1 MAGYTARMSP
11 HANPHHEFHAGNLQA
26 KLNALRAAVL
36 GANDGIISIAALLV
50 GVASAVQSSGGGE
63 SASAQLLLITGLAG
77 LFAGAFSMAAGEYV
91 SVSSQR
97 DSERALLAKERYE
110 LEHFSDHELS
120 ELTALYEAKG
130 LSPETAKTVAEELT
144 AHDAFGAHADAEL
157 GIDPNRL
164 LSPVVASV
172 ASAVAYTL
180 GGIIPIVAIMVAP
193 SEMRI
198 QATFAAV
205 AIALVLTGVASAR
218 VSGSSKLRT
227 VLRVLVGGLLAMAAT
242 FSVGSAL

>member
-1 MAGYTARMSP
+1 MTP
-11 HANPHHEFHAGNLQA
+11 HANPHHEFHAGDLQG

-50 GVASAVQSSGGGE
+50 GVASAVNGA
-63 SASAQLLLITGLAG
+63 ASNAQILLVTGLAG
-77 LFAGAFSMAAGEYV
+77 LLAGAFSMAAGEYV

-120 ELTALYEAKG
+120 ELTELYVAKG
-130 LSPETAKTVAEELT
+130 LTPETARTVAEELT

-172 ASAVAYTL
+172 ASAIAYTF
-180 GGIIPIVAIMVAP
+180 GGLVPIAAIMLAP
-193 SEMRI
+193 SDLRI

-205 AIALVLTGVASAR
+205 CAALILTGILSAR
-218 VSGSSKLRT
+218 VSGSPILRT
-227 VLRVLVGGLLAMAAT
+227 VARVVVGGFLAMLAT
-242 FSVGSAL
+242 FAAGSAL

>member
-1 MAGYTARMSP
+1 MSP
-11 HANPHHEFHAGNLQA
+11 HANPHHESHAGNLQA

-50 GVASAVQSSGGGE
+50 GVASAVQSSAGGGE

-110 LEHFSDHELS
+110 LDHFSEHELS
-120 ELTALYEAKG
+120 ELATLYEAKG
-130 LSPETAKTVAEELT
+130 LSPETAKIVAEELT

-180 GGIIPIVAIMVAP
+180 GGIIPIMAIMVAP
-193 SEMRI
+193 NEMRI
-198 QATFAAV
+198 QATFVAV
-205 AIALVLTGVASAR
+205 TIALILTGVASAR